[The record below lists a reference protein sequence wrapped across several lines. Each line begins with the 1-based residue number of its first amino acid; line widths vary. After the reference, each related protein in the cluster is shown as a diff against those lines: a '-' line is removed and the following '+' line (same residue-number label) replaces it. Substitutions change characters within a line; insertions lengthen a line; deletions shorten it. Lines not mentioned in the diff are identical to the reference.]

1 MGAFPLKQDVPD
13 ISEVSSMDS
22 FNPITVNRYSTP
34 QDRKLALYRI
44 YQQVLERQPNEF
56 ERKKLRHLEN
66 DFFKNKVGVRR
77 FLKELGHSEIYLD
90 AFYYRSS
97 NQKFLENCIKHFLG
111 RTLNGSEEMHAYCNV
126 LMRSGVTA
134 LINAIL
140 DSEEY
145 RKHFGCF
152 TVPYH
157 RNETCYDSP
166 KAFLESHVVCSEHY
180 GRRGWSVPTLYWH
193 QLGLNCDEGVCTPLE
208 AQSAPTADP
217 HQLKA
222 DSTSVT
228 AAVLVAETHKTDHSV
243 SSREAAHKAES
254 DSDDLMS
261 LLWGG

>member
-1 MGAFPLKQDVPD
+1 MPD
-13 ISEVSSMDS
+13 
-22 FNPITVNRYSTP
+22 FKPITVNRHSTSE
-34 QDRKLALYRI
+34 DRKFALYQI
-44 YQQVLERQPNEF
+44 YQQVLERQPNAF
-56 ERKKLRHLEN
+56 ERKKLGRLES
-66 DFFKNKVGVRR
+66 DFLKGKVGVRR

-111 RTLNGSEEMHAYCNV
+111 RTLVNGEEMHTYCDL

-134 LINAIL
+134 LMNGIL

-166 KAFLESHVVCSEHY
+166 KAFLESHVVSGEHY

-193 QLGLNCDEGVCTPLE
+193 QLGLDCDEGVCSLTE
-208 AQSAPTADP
+208 SQSA
-217 HQLKA
+217 
-222 DSTSVT
+222 
-228 AAVLVAETHKTDHSV
+228 VAESVPSEVAEPLPQAVPVSAVSV
-243 SSREAAHKAES
+243 SSTKPSQSGKSSGAS
-254 DSDDLMS
+254 VDDLTD
-261 LLWGG
+261 LLWGVR